1 MTEVGIVYYR
11 RKKEKEKRNKH
22 KKQLQVQLKIAN
34 ILMQIVQP
42 LK

>member
-1 MTEVGIVYYR
+1 MMIEVGIVYNR
-11 RKKEKEKRNKH
+11 RKKEKEKRN